1 MPVRFAP
8 SLVGIATLILLTR
21 GIWAQSPRQVT
32 HRVQPVSTGN
42 ENTDPR
48 PAASNSPESNRR
60 GATRASLTRTA
71 NLSRVTSGT
80 IATTS
85 QDSEGAPVETLEPP
99 VPDGE
104 TRQQPGQFAG
114 GAMTLEDVEQL
125 ALTYHP
131 SLAEYQALIE
141 AARGEWLQVGLYPNP
156 IIGYSGQQIGSRGL
170 AEQDGVVM
178 QGDIVTRG
186 KLRKNRAVAEQQIM
200 RAEMSLATQQLRVLT
215 GARKAFFELLV
226 AERRQEINDEL
237 VKIGAQ
243 GLKAAD
249 TLFKAKEVGRAD
261 VLQARV
267 EADQA
272 RILQANSRNR
282 VSAAWRAL
290 AASTGHTEMQTQPVA
305 GDLSGQHREYEWDA
319 SLQRLLGSSPELAV
333 AIANSERARVA
344 IDRARAEAVP
354 NLTIQG
360 IIQKDAAINSTDG
373 AIQVTMPIPVFNR
386 NQGGIRQ
393 AESEWIAAQNAIQS
407 LELDLQGRLAPVFER
422 YQNAK
427 QQVASYE
434 EEIIPNA
441 KETLELVKAS
451 YEAGEV
457 GYLNM
462 LTAQRTFFQTNLA
475 YLDSLRELWSAIWD
489 IEGLLVATNR
499 GE

>member
-1 MPVRFAP
+1 MPVRSVWCTA
-8 SLVGIATLILLTR
+8 LIAVVGLWGHSA
-21 GIWAQSPRQVT
+21 WAQAPREAT
-32 HRVQPVSTGN
+32 RRIAPVSNLTTSGA
-42 ENTDPR
+42 PR
-48 PAASNSPESNRR
+48 WTNGESSESNRR

-71 NLSRVTSGT
+71 NLSR
-80 IATTS
+80 ATS
-85 QDSEGAPVETLEPP
+85 QESAGAPVETVEPP
-99 VPDGE
+99 IPEGE
-104 TRQQPGQFAG
+104 ARQPAEPAV
-114 GAMTLEDVEQL
+114 GAMTLENVEEL

-131 SLAEYQALIE
+131 SLAEHQALVE

-170 AEQDGVVM
+170 AEQDGVIM

-186 KLRKNRAVAEQQIM
+186 KLRKSRAVAEQQIM
-200 RAEMSLATQQLRVLT
+200 RAEMALAAQQLRVLT

-226 AERRQEINDEL
+226 AERRQEINDQL
-237 VKIGAQ
+237 VNIGVQ
-243 GLKAAD
+243 GLQAAD

-272 RILQANSRNR
+272 RILQVNSRNR
-282 VSAAWRAL
+282 VAAAWRAL

-305 GDLSGQHREYEWDA
+305 GDLSGTHREYEWDA
-319 SLQRLLGSSPELAV
+319 ALQRLLGSSPELAV
-333 AIANSERARVA
+333 AIANSERARAA
-344 IDRARAEAVP
+344 IDRARAEAMP

-360 IIQKDAAINSTDG
+360 IIQKDASINSTDG
-373 AIQVTMPIPVFNR
+373 AVQVTMPIPVFNR

-422 YQNAK
+422 YQNAR

-434 EEIIPNA
+434 NEIIPNA

-451 YEAGEV
+451 YQAGEV

-489 IEGLLVATNR
+489 IEGLLVATPR